1 MYSMFLD
8 DERFPPQKNQMGEWV
23 IVRTLDEV
31 KNCVNKMGF
40 PSFVLFDHDLG
51 DNQPTGMDVA
61 KWLVEWDMDHEDM
74 PADFDFYVHSQN
86 LVGVRNIQSYLA
98 GYFKIK
104 GI

>member
-31 KNCVNKMGF
+31 KKTVAEKGF
-40 PSFVLFDHDLG
+40 PSFVSFDHDLG
-51 DNQPTGMDVA
+51 DDQPTGMDVA
-61 KWLVEWDMDHEDM
+61 KWLIDYDMDNEVM
-74 PADFDFYVHSQN
+74 PDDFSFYVHSQN
-86 LVGVRNIQSYLA
+86 PVGAKNIQSYID
-98 GYFKIK
+98 GYLKIK